1 VAVPYNPGTMATTIR
16 IGVRRALVLAI
27 LVPAVAGAQTPPP
40 AAGIRCVA
48 VRNFT
53 LVVKADGS
61 VVGWGRDP
69 DGQAARPPS
78 PTREVTAPLP
88 IELPGKV
95 LQVAIGESSEY
106 ALLEDGTVVA
116 WGANDEGQLGNGPP
130 GASGELGRYPKP
142 SVAPVRVTGLGG
154 IVQIAA
160 GLKHA
165 VALKGDGTVW
175 AWGRR
180 ENGEIGDGEPKGL
193 RALTAIGPVRVP
205 GLEGITQIAVD
216 SSHNLALR
224 SDGHVMAW
232 GSNNSGELGLGTR
245 VTGWRP
251 AEVPGLDRVVAIAAG
266 IGSIA
271 GGGTSGAVRDDGTV
285 WMWGSNASAM
295 IGNGLGP
302 LSPDDVGGRVLA
314 PVPVKGVKGARRLS
328 IGAGHVAALLAD
340 GTLRM
345 WGHSGFGQTGVGPA
359 GEYQTT
365 PAIVKHAN
373 VAAVYLGGYH
383 SLAVDTDGTLWI
395 WGKSF
400 IENGSGLLGKNLKV
414 PSRLDLN

>member
-1 VAVPYNPGTMATTIR
+1 MATIIR
-16 IGVRRALVLAI
+16 TLDWRAFVLAM
-27 LVPAVAGAQTPPP
+27 LAPTVLGAQAAPPVP
-40 AAGIRCVA
+40 GIRYVA
-48 VRNFT
+48 TRTFT

-78 PTREVTAPLP
+78 ASRVITAPVA
-88 IELPGKV
+88 IELPGKA
-95 LQVAIGESSEY
+95 LQVAVGESSQY

-116 WGANDEGQLGNGPP
+116 WGTNDEGQLGNGPL

-142 SVAPVRVTGLGG
+142 SVTPVRVTGLSR

-160 GLKHA
+160 GPKHA
-165 VALKGDGTVW
+165 VALDRDGTVW

-180 ENGEIGDGEPKGL
+180 DNGEIGDGEPKGRVL
-193 RALTAIGPVRVP
+193 RAIGPIRVP
-205 GLEGITQIAVD
+205 GLEGITQIAAD

-232 GSNNSGELGLGTR
+232 GSNNHGELGLGTR

-251 AEVPGLDRVVAIAAG
+251 AEVPGLDHVVAIAAG
-266 IGSIA
+266 IGSVA

-295 IGNGLGP
+295 MGNGLGP
-302 LSPDDVGGRVLA
+302 LSPDDEGGRVLA
-314 PVPVKGVKGARRLS
+314 PVPVKGIKGARHLS

-345 WGHSGFGQTGVGPA
+345 WGHGGFGQTGVGTA
-359 GEYQTT
+359 AEYQRT
-365 PAIVKHAN
+365 PVVVKLAN
-373 VAAVYLGGYH
+373 VAAVYLGAFQ
-383 SLAVDTDGTLWI
+383 SMAVRTDGTLWI
-395 WGKSF
+395 WGHNSTSS
-400 IENGSGLLGKNLKV
+400 GPGLLGKNLKV
-414 PSRLDLN
+414 PTRFDLD